1 MLQKYKLDLRCS
13 LFCSYLHQVHDLEFA
28 QVEQEVVKGLQ
39 VGNASLK
46 KMHEVCIILKKF
58 LKDISLDINII
69 YIQLL
74 DCHMTIWFSFCI
86 SSIFNYYT
94 SSAHHLLI
102 GDFLLC
108 IHVIIS
114 VTHFSL
120 IPANRISCHLVERQK
135 PQIRLLD
142 KERRGRS

>member
-58 LKDISLDINII
+58 LNSYFSGHKYYLHTVTRLSHDNMIFVL
-69 YIQLL
+69 YFLYFQLL
-74 DCHMTIWFSFCI
+74 HFISTSF
-86 SSIFNYYT
+86 
-94 SSAHHLLI
+94 
-102 GDFLLC
+102 
-108 IHVIIS
+108 
-114 VTHFSL
+114 
-120 IPANRISCHLVERQK
+120 ANRRFSVVHSC
-135 PQIRLLD
+135 D
-142 KERRGRS
+142 YFSDTF

>member
-1 MLQKYKLDLRCS
+1 MLQKYKLDLRCV

-74 DCHMTIWFSFCI
+74 DCHMTI
-86 SSIFNYYT
+86 
-94 SSAHHLLI
+94 
-102 GDFLLC
+102 
-108 IHVIIS
+108 
-114 VTHFSL
+114 
-120 IPANRISCHLVERQK
+120 
-135 PQIRLLD
+135 
-142 KERRGRS
+142 